1 MKALLRGA
9 LIVSLLAVAGPTMA
23 QGTGYA
29 SLGYVF
35 SSVEPR
41 RSNNDA
47 SVSALQFSFGGW
59 FNPQQTLAAEGR
71 IALGLGS
78 DTIAFDNPAD
88 RRRVELDRYYGAYLR
103 AQFPNTVPVRPYGLF
118 GTTLVETSERSDT
131 AGRTRR
137 YSDISLGLGV
147 EVDLDSNIFLSLEYL
162 RAVDRNSSEVSNL
175 TVGVGGRF

>member
-35 SSVEPR
+35 SSLEPR
-41 RSNNDA
+41 HSNNDA
-47 SVSALQFSFGGW
+47 SVNALQFTFGGW
-59 FNPQQTLAAEGR
+59 LNAQQTFGAEGR
-71 IALGLGS
+71 IALGVGS
-78 DTIAFDNPAD
+78 DTITFTDAT
-88 RRRVELDRYYGAYLR
+88 RRRVEIDRYYGAYLR
-103 AQFPNTVPVRPYGLF
+103 AQFPNTVPIRPYGLF
-118 GTTLVETSERSDT
+118 GTTLVETTERLTSS
-131 AGRTRR
+131 RSRR